1 MKVKLPSG
9 DVVEV
14 ATRDEVAKAIGE
26 REAKMSMLNED
37 TKKLKVV
44 LRTFAKLEGDADP
57 PADQPAKPDVIPG
70 PVPKT
75 A

>member
-9 DVVEV
+9 ETVEV
-14 ATRDEVAKAIGE
+14 ATRDDVAKAIGE

-44 LRTFAKLEGDADP
+44 LRTFAKLEGDDAEDEK
-57 PADQPAKPDVIPG
+57 PAS
-70 PVPKT
+70 VPMTPKAAT
-75 A
+75 G